1 MAKSKSQLQ
10 IENNGTGLHG
20 QYKTWFLDYASYVIL
35 ERAVPAVEDGLKPVQ
50 RRILHAMKEMDD
62 GRFNKVANIIGQ
74 TMQYHPHG
82 DASIGDALVN
92 MGQKDLLIDT
102 QGNWGDI
109 RTGDAAAAS
118 RYIEGRL
125 SKFALEV
132 AFNAKTTEWQLS
144 YDGRKNEPVTL
155 PMKFP
160 LLLAHGADGIAVGLS
175 TKILPHNFNELI
187 EAAIKYLRGRKFEL
201 YPDFQTGGMIDVT
214 DYSQGK
220 RGGRVKV
227 RAHIEEVDKKT
238 LAIRSVPFGVTTTQ
252 LMESIVRANDQGKI
266 KIKKVTD
273 NTAAEVEIQIDLA
286 QGISPDITIDALY
299 KFTDCEISISP
310 NACVIVEEKP
320 QFLSVTDL
328 LKLSVDKTK
337 DLLEQEL
344 KIKLKE
350 LQEKWHYTSL
360 EKIFFEEKIYKELE
374 KKHETWEKVLD
385 GIAKAFVPFRKQL
398 KRDITK
404 EDILKLTEKPVRRI
418 YKLDIE
424 ELDAQIKGLEAE
436 IKQVKYD
443 LNNLIDFAVGYYEN
457 LLKKYGKGEERKTE
471 IKQFEVIEAK
481 HVAIANTRLYINR
494 DEGFIG
500 TGLKKPARTEQA
512 RSGGDEFLFEVSDL
526 DDIIAFTKRGTM
538 KVVKVQDKVFIGKDI
553 LHAAVFQKNDERTTY
568 NMIYAD
574 GKSGLSYAKRFNVTG
589 ITRDKDYDLTK
600 GDEKSKVHWLTVNP
614 NGEAEVVKIVLSPNS
629 SARIKEFDFY
639 FEELTIKGRN
649 SMGNQVT
656 KYPIKSVKFKEA
668 GKATLSGRKLW
679 FDDKFGR
686 LSAEEKGIYLGSF
699 EADDRIL
706 IIYNDGNY
714 EITDQE
720 MTQRFDA
727 ENILLIEK
735 FDPEKI
741 ITAVYLDDEKKQYNA
756 KRFKIETTTLHNKFF
771 FIKEGKGNRLEA
783 VTTDTEPVLAVQ
795 QGRGSQVRR
804 AKFKLD
810 KVVEIMGW
818 KAVGAKLVDYS
829 KSVEMEWVRKKE
841 TQQPELFS

>member
-1 MAKSKSQLQ
+1 MAKAK
-10 IENNGTGLHG
+10 NNDNGQSANSGLHG
-20 QYKTWFLDYASYVIL
+20 QYKNWFLDYASYVIL

-62 GRFNKVANIIGQ
+62 GRYNKVANIIGQ
-74 TMQYHPHG
+74 AMQYHPHG

-92 MGQKDLLIDT
+92 MGQKNLLIDT
-102 QGNWGDI
+102 QGNWGDV
-109 RTGDAAAAS
+109 RTGDEAAAS
-118 RYIEGRL
+118 RYIEARL

-160 LLLAHGADGIAVGLS
+160 LLLAQGADGIAVGLS
-175 TKILPHNFNELI
+175 TKILPHNFCELI
-187 EAAIKYLRGRKFEL
+187 EASVKYLRGKRFEL
-201 YPDFQTGGMIDVT
+201 NPDFQTGGMIDVT

-220 RGGRVKV
+220 RGGKVKV
-227 RAHIEEVDKKT
+227 RAHIEEADKKT
-238 LAIRSVPFGVTTTQ
+238 LVIKSVPYGVTTTQ
-252 LMESIVRANDQGKI
+252 LMESIVKANDQGKI

-273 NTAAEVEIQIDLA
+273 NTAAEVEIQVDLA

-299 KFTDCEISISP
+299 KFTDCEVSISP

-320 QFLSVTDL
+320 QFLGVTDL
-328 LKLSVDKTK
+328 LKLSVDRTK

-344 KIKLKE
+344 KIKLSE
-350 LQEKWHYTSL
+350 LQDKWHYTSL

-374 KKHETWEKVLD
+374 KKHENWEKVLEA
-385 GIAKAFVPFRKQL
+385 IAKAFAPFRKQL
-398 KRDITK
+398 KRDIK
-404 EDILKLTEKPVRRI
+404 REDVVKLTEKPVRRI

-424 ELDAQIKGLEAE
+424 ELDAQIKGLEAD

-443 LNNLIDFAVGYYEN
+443 LNNLVDFAAAYYEN
-457 LLKKYGKGEERKTE
+457 LLKKYGKGRERKTE
-471 IKQFEVIEAK
+471 IKAFEIIEAK
-481 HVAIANTRLYINR
+481 QVAIANTRLYINFE
-494 DEGFIG
+494 EGFIG
-500 TGLKKPARTEQA
+500 TSLKK
-512 RSGGDEFLFEVSDL
+512 DEFLLECSDL
-526 DDIIAFTKRGTM
+526 DDIIAFTEGGIM

-574 GKSGLSYAKRFNVTG
+574 GKGGLSYAKRFNVTG
-589 ITRDKDYDLTK
+589 VTRDKEYDLTK
-600 GDEKSKVHWLTVNP
+600 GDERSKVHYLSVNP

-629 SARIKEFDFY
+629 SARIKELDFY
-639 FEELTIKGRN
+639 FEELAIKGR
-649 SMGNQVT
+649 STMGNQVT
-656 KYPIKSVKFKEA
+656 KYPIKAVKFKEA

-699 EADDRIL
+699 EPDDRIL
-706 IIYNDGNY
+706 VIYNDGNY

-720 MTQRFDA
+720 MTQRLDA

-735 FDPEKI
+735 FNPEKI
-741 ITAVYLDDEKKQYNA
+741 ITAVYLEEEKKQYNV

-771 FIKEGKGNRLEA
+771 FIKEGKGNLLEA
-783 VTTDTEPVLAVQ
+783 VTTDAEPVLAVQ
-795 QGRGSQVRR
+795 QGRGAQVRR
-804 AKFKLD
+804 AKFKLE
-810 KVVEIMGW
+810 KVVEVMGW
-818 KAVGAKLVDYS
+818 KAVGSRLVDFT
-829 KSVEMEWVRKKE
+829 KTTEMEWVRKKE
-841 TQQPELFS
+841 NQQPELFE